1 MVPLPSS
8 PSFPFIAKSRTRMN
22 SNSPNFQLRGR
33 RPAGQA
39 PGGVA
44 TAWGS
49 PAGDR
54 WRSSPAVPG
63 AGGAGR
69 IRGANLLSPPS
80 YNQATSS
87 TSAPVSIKIHP
98 PTSDNDSSASQL
110 DVATTSVL
118 ATTVEL
124 ETASYSISDQAS
136 GESVNEPESISTPAI
151 LNADHEPKGSTDINA
166 GSISAQAIVKSKE
179 STATTEAESIS
190 TPANLNAEELKGST
204 EEAESI
210 SAQAIVNAKEFTA
223 SDKAESISTQATVK
237 SEDFMESPAAKG
249 DSEQDSLT

>member
-1 MVPLPSS
+1 M
-8 PSFPFIAKSRTRMN
+8 
-22 SNSPNFQLRGR
+22 NSPNFQLRGR

-63 AGGAGR
+63 SAGR

-110 DVATTSVL
+110 NVAATSVS

-124 ETASYSISDQAS
+124 EAASISDQTS
-136 GESVNEPESISTPAI
+136 GESVNEPSIPAN
-151 LNADHEPKGSTDINA
+151 LNADHEPKGSTDIDEE
-166 GSISAQAIVKSKE
+166 GSISAQDIVKSKE

-190 TPANLNAEELKGST
+190 TPANLNAKELKGST

-210 SAQAIVNAKEFTA
+210 SAQVIVNAEESTA
-223 SDKAESISTQATVK
+223 SDEAESISTQAIVK
-237 SEDFMESPAAKG
+237 SEEFMESPAVKS